1 MTLDRIYQD
10 SKIDKE
16 KIFLGILIVF
26 SFLFI
31 IRDVLQLNI
40 PRSVFIFL
48 AVIICLFFNN
58 NHVYCFL
65 AFIIPGANGISYT
78 FISLIILLSLITKG
92 INFNSTIIIIGLI
105 LSVIEILSFIY
116 GPFNLF
122 ELVRFMGVFFVA
134 FLYMGETKNNY
145 DHAKILNYFYFGFI
159 VAMINLFGQYI
170 MHYSI
175 IELFNLS
182 IRFGNTEELFG
193 YGKDAILL
201 SYNANGLG
209 TLCLLVIFTTLI
221 MAKFQNKKIYYILT
235 FFSIL
240 VGVMTQ
246 SRTFL
251 LSFLMT
257 IVVYFLFNIRSV
269 RDFLRVI
276 LLGSIIGGICVF
288 IFATV
293 LSSYA
298 ESLLERFQTSDLF
311 NGRIEIMQYY
321 LLESL
326 KYPLRFLFGVGMQDY
341 QGKYLYEMSCHNA
354 FQEIM
359 ITWGITGLFIIVYLF
374 YYIIKNARM
383 QNSKI
388 LLTQYLPFFII
399 IFVAQMGQG
408 FTDYPAMLW
417 LMIGYT
423 AMLLKNDKEGKKID

>member
-10 SKIDKE
+10 SKINKE
-16 KIFLGILIVF
+16 KIFFGILIVF

-31 IRDVLQLNI
+31 IRDVFQLNI
-40 PRSVFIFL
+40 PRSVFIFF

-78 FISLIILLSLITKG
+78 FISLIVLLSLIIKG
-92 INFNSTIIIIGLI
+92 INFNSTILIIGLI

-134 FLYMGETKNNY
+134 FLYMGETKNNFG
-145 DHAKILNYFYFGFI
+145 HAKILNYFYFGFI

-170 MHYSI
+170 MHYSFS
-175 IELFNLS
+175 ELFSLS
-182 IRFGNTEELFG
+182 IRFGNTKELFG

-201 SYNANGLG
+201 SYNPNGLG
-209 TLCLLVIFTTLI
+209 TLCLLTIFTSLL
-221 MAKFQNKKIYYILT
+221 MVKVQSRKIYYLVT
-235 FFSIL
+235 FFSVL
-240 VGVMTQ
+240 VGIMTQ

-251 LSFLMT
+251 LTFVFAIAIYILAEIKSLKSLIK
-257 IVVYFLFNIRSV
+257 IVTFGGVL
-269 RDFLRVI
+269 
-276 LLGSIIGGICVF
+276 GGIC
-288 IFATV
+288 ILLFATV

-354 FQEIM
+354 IQEIM

>member
-1 MTLDRIYQD
+1 
-10 SKIDKE
+10 
-16 KIFLGILIVF
+16 
-26 SFLFI
+26 
-31 IRDVLQLNI
+31 
-40 PRSVFIFL
+40 
-48 AVIICLFFNN
+48 
-58 NHVYCFL
+58 
-65 AFIIPGANGISYT
+65 
-78 FISLIILLSLITKG
+78 
-92 INFNSTIIIIGLI
+92 
-105 LSVIEILSFIY
+105 
-116 GPFNLF
+116 
-122 ELVRFMGVFFVA
+122 
-134 FLYMGETKNNY
+134 
-145 DHAKILNYFYFGFI
+145 
-159 VAMINLFGQYI
+159 
-170 MHYSI
+170 
-175 IELFNLS
+175 
-182 IRFGNTEELFG
+182 
-193 YGKDAILL
+193 
-201 SYNANGLG
+201 
-209 TLCLLVIFTTLI
+209 
-221 MAKFQNKKIYYILT
+221 
-235 FFSIL
+235 
-240 VGVMTQ
+240 MTQ

-276 LLGSIIGGICVF
+276 ILGSIIGGICVF

>member
-16 KIFLGILIVF
+16 KIFFGILIVF

-78 FISLIILLSLITKG
+78 FISLIVLLSLIIKG
-92 INFNSTIIIIGLI
+92 INFNSTILIIGLI

-134 FLYMGETKNNY
+134 FLYMGEIKNNY

-182 IRFGNTEELFG
+182 IRFGNTKELFG

-201 SYNANGLG
+201 SYNPNGLG
-209 TLCLLVIFTTLI
+209 TLCLLTIFTSLL
-221 MAKFQNKKIYYILT
+221 MVKVRSRKIYYLVT
-235 FFSIL
+235 FFSVL
-240 VGVMTQ
+240 VGIMTQ

-251 LSFLMT
+251 LTFVFAIAIYILAEIKSLKSLIK
-257 IVVYFLFNIRSV
+257 IVTFGGVL
-269 RDFLRVI
+269 
-276 LLGSIIGGICVF
+276 GGIC
-288 IFATV
+288 ILLFATV

-354 FQEIM
+354 IQEIM